1 MEKINIILSILFL
14 IFKINYCIVV
24 IPFRT
29 FNIED
34 PTNITLTKLFDSW
47 RKNILYTDIA
57 IGTPPQKIIMTL
69 DSNSYITN
77 LFQHYCDIPISL
89 YNFSESS
96 TFNIRQTITYY
107 PMVKASIIDETIY
120 FYNDLKMSKLQ
131 SYPLFKII
139 YSDNK
144 KEDQSYAYEYH
155 NYTCINIGLELN
167 QNRELEK
174 NINLINQLAQN
185 FKESYDFTFKYTS
198 DNEGMIVIGA
208 EPHIYDSNTYDF
220 KDYRTVQGKDDK
232 MQDYRDWHL
241 KFDEIYFSYKDKIS
255 GNIIDKKLNETEKI
269 RIKLDL
275 GIIYGPS
282 DYKGMIKEIFFDE
295 LIRQGLCFEES
306 SDYEMGYYC
315 DKNKAEEKLKKEF
328 PTLYFKMNQFD
339 KIFELNYNDL
349 FRVKNDRI
357 YFLIIFSNTHQEYF
371 EIGKIF
377 LKKYTFTFN
386 LDTKLIGYYI
396 KTKDS
401 NQKEK
406 PSFLSGTTFIII
418 ITSLIFIFGVVG
430 FFIGKLVYDKIRKR
444 RMNELDD
451 LYEYKQEEEETND
464 SYNNN
469 DNNITNNKDE
479 EDHLGINNEENIN

>member
-1 MEKINIILSILFL
+1 
-14 IFKINYCIVV
+14 
-24 IPFRT
+24 
-29 FNIED
+29 
-34 PTNITLTKLFDSW
+34 
-47 RKNILYTDIA
+47 
-57 IGTPPQKIIMTL
+57 
-69 DSNSYITN
+69 
-77 LFQHYCDIPISL
+77 
-89 YNFSESS
+89 
-96 TFNIRQTITYY
+96 
-107 PMVKASIIDETIY
+107 
-120 FYNDLKMSKLQ
+120 
-131 SYPLFKII
+131 
-139 YSDNK
+139 
-144 KEDQSYAYEYH
+144 
-155 NYTCINIGLELN
+155 
-167 QNRELEK
+167 
-174 NINLINQLAQN
+174 
-185 FKESYDFTFKYTS
+185 
-198 DNEGMIVIGA
+198 
-208 EPHIYDSNTYDF
+208 
-220 KDYRTVQGKDDK
+220 
-232 MQDYRDWHL
+232 
-241 KFDEIYFSYKDKIS
+241 
-255 GNIIDKKLNETEKI
+255 
-269 RIKLDL
+269 
-275 GIIYGPS
+275 
-282 DYKGMIKEIFFDE
+282 MIKEIFFDE

-386 LDTKLIGYYI
+386 QDTKLIGYYI
-396 KTKDS
+396 KTKNS
-401 NQKEK
+401 NQNEK

-418 ITSLIFIFGVVG
+418 ITCLIFIFGVVG

-469 DNNITNNKDE
+469 GNNITNNKDE